1 MIINKLSM
9 SLMSVYKYI
18 FIRVGCLKK
27 IKSIKNFEN
36 ALSSINNI
44 LLICDF
50 TVMYLDNIQ
59 KY

>member
-1 MIINKLSM
+1 
-9 SLMSVYKYI
+9 MSVYKYI